1 VKQSPGTQRKK
12 KAAGPDSNWDKA
24 PMPENA
30 GTSKPQ
36 IENKKKKKSRGAR
49 Q

>member
-36 IENKKKKKSRGAR
+36 IENKKKSRGAR